1 MAIYINRSEYGFNGA
16 LPGRTIETDDADYG
30 KILLQRGFEI
40 LEAEKETENAGDE
53 NSENSDDN
61 SDEKDDENPKSEK
74 KKITKI
80 VK

>member
-16 LPGRTIETDDADYG
+16 LPGRTIETDDADYA
-30 KILLQRGFEI
+30 KILLERDFEI
-40 LEAEKETENAGDE
+40 LETENNDYE
-53 NSENSDDN
+53 NP
-61 SDEKDDENPKSEK
+61 ENPKSEK